1 MLAARHCNPL
11 KWLAML
17 CFKPL
22 SESGFHHE
30 LAASSGPVLVMFSA
44 PGCGTCR
51 KVEKLLPQAVTGR
64 VSCLYKVDVQQ
75 SMGLARAY
83 EVFHLPALFLFV
95 DGRYHAPIESEVTA
109 VKMQQALEQA
119 LAAPPQDE
127 P

>member
-1 MLAARHCNPL
+1 MLF
-11 KWLAML
+11 
-17 CFKPL
+17 FKPL
-22 SESGFHHE
+22 SEAGFHHE
-30 LAASSGPVLVMFSA
+30 LAASSGPVLVMFGA

-51 KVEKLLPQAVTGR
+51 KVEKLLPEAVAGL
-64 VSCLYKVDVQQ
+64 VSGLYKVDVQQ

-109 VKMQQALEQA
+109 AKMKQALEQV

>member
-1 MLAARHCNPL
+1 
-11 KWLAML
+11 ML
-17 CFKPL
+17 CFNSL
-22 SESGFHHE
+22 AESDFHHE
-30 LAASSGPVLVMFSA
+30 LAASTGPVLVMFGA

-51 KVEKLLPQAVTGR
+51 KVEKLLPQAVAGLVTG
-64 VSCLYKVDVQQ
+64 LYKVDVQQ

-95 DGRYHAPIESEVTA
+95 DGRYHAPIDSEVTA
-109 VKMQQALEQA
+109 VKMQQALELA

>member
-1 MLAARHCNPL
+1 MRPMLTFTPL
-11 KWLAML
+11 TE
-17 CFKPL
+17 FD
-22 SESGFHHE
+22 FHHQ
-30 LAASSGPVLVMFSA
+30 LAESEGPVLVLFGA
-44 PGCGTCR
+44 PGCGSCR
-51 KVEKLLPQAVTGR
+51 KVEKLLPEAVAGL
-64 VSCLYKVDVQQ
+64 VSGLYKVDVQQ

>member
-1 MLAARHCNPL
+1 MLA
-11 KWLAML
+11 
-17 CFKPL
+17 FTSL
-22 SESGFHHE
+22 SEFDFHHR
-30 LAASSGPVLVMFSA
+30 LAQSKGPVLVLFGAS
-44 PGCGTCR
+44 GCGTCR
-51 KVEKLLPQAVTGR
+51 KVEKLLPQVVAGL
-64 VSCLYKVDVQQ
+64 VSGLYKVDVQQ

-109 VKMQQALEQA
+109 LKMQQALEQA

>member
-1 MLAARHCNPL
+1 
-11 KWLAML
+11 ML
-17 CFKPL
+17 CFNSL
-22 SESGFHHE
+22 GDSDFYHE
-30 LAASSGPVLVMFSA
+30 LAATAGPVLVMFGA
-44 PGCGTCR
+44 PTCGTCR
-51 KVEKLLPQAVTGR
+51 KVEKLLPIAVAGL
-64 VSCLYKVDVQQ
+64 VSGLYKVDVQQ

-95 DGRYHAPIESEVTA
+95 DGRYHAPLESEVTA

>member
-1 MLAARHCNPL
+1 MLYF
-11 KWLAML
+11 KSLAE
-17 CFKPL
+17 FD
-22 SESGFHHE
+22 FHHE
-30 LAASSGPVLVMFSA
+30 LAASSGPVLVMFGA

-51 KVEKLLPQAVTGR
+51 KVEKLLPEAVAGM
-64 VSCLYKVDVQQ
+64 VSGLYKVDVQQ

-109 VKMQQALEQA
+109 MKMKQALEQA

>member
-1 MLAARHCNPL
+1 
-11 KWLAML
+11 ML
-17 CFKPL
+17 CFNSL
-22 SESGFHHE
+22 AESDFHHE
-30 LAASSGPVLVMFSA
+30 LAASTGPVLVMFGA

-51 KVEKLLPQAVTGR
+51 KVEKLLPQAVAGLVTG
-64 VSCLYKVDVQQ
+64 LYKVDVQQ

-95 DGRYHAPIESEVTA
+95 DGRYHAAIESEVTA
-109 VKMQQALEQA
+109 VKMQQALERA

>member
-1 MLAARHCNPL
+1 MLY
-11 KWLAML
+11 
-17 CFKPL
+17 FKPL
-22 SESGFHHE
+22 AEFDFHRE
-30 LAASSGPVLVMFSA
+30 LAASTGPVLVMFSA
-44 PGCGTCR
+44 PGCGSCR
-51 KVEKLLPQAVTGR
+51 KVEKLLPGAVAGL
-64 VSCLYKVDVQQ
+64 VSALYKVDVQQ

-83 EVFHLPALFLFV
+83 EVFHLPALFMFV